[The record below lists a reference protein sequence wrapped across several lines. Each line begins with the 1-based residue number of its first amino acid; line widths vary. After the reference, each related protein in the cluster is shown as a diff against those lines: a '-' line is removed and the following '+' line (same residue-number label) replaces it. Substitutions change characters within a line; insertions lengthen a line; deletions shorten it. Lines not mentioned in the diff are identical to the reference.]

1 MCSGSPRGGCTC
13 ACRSCTRRGLQE
25 AQEAVFA
32 TSAEWRWSCE
42 SGLDVA
48 LDQLTYAVVLA
59 LDVFQIVAL
68 LALAEVAAEGVH
80 ALPVVRA
87 EVLPSN
93 AFVNI

>member
-1 MCSGSPRGGCTC
+1 MCVPVVHSSWS
-13 ACRSCTRRGLQE
+13 ARSARSSVR
-25 AQEAVFA
+25 
-32 TSAEWRWSCE
+32 TSAEWRCSCE
-42 SGLDVA
+42 SVLGVE

-87 EVLPSN
+87 EVLPSD

>member
-1 MCSGSPRGGCTC
+1 M
-13 ACRSCTRRGLQE
+13 E
-25 AQEAVFA
+25 
-32 TSAEWRWSCE
+32 
-42 SGLDVA
+42 

-80 ALPVVRA
+80 ALPVVWA
-87 EVLPSN
+87 EVLPSD